1 MEISGIGKSA
11 LIAAGGAARIHAN
24 NIVNTHT
31 PNFIPKKPVFSPIVS
46 GGVAVFSQDVSQP
59 SNAIRETV
67 GLISAT
73 NQYKAAASLIQ
84 LSERLHSTLLKELA

>member
-31 PNFIPKKPVFSPIVS
+31 PNFIPKNLFSHLS
-46 GGVAVFSQDVSQP
+46 S
-59 SNAIRETV
+59 
-67 GLISAT
+67 
-73 NQYKAAASLIQ
+73 AAA
-84 LSERLHSTLLKELA
+84 